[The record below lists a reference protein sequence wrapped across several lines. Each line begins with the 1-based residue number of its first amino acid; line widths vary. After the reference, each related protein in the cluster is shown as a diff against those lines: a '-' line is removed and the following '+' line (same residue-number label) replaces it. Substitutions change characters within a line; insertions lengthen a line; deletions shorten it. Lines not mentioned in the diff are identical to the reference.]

1 MTKKISFLA
10 VLIGVLVLAG
20 GLFAFTQTVT
30 PATPQPVTEA
40 IIITILGA
48 SIFGMP
54 LSALAE
60 LLKRLL
66 LKYLHFPD
74 KPWTGYLVS
83 AITVAAGCYVVLK
96 PLGMMNTQ
104 NFLTGFIIAWAS
116 ANGFY
121 KITVKAAQEK
131 TAAQIA
137 GVMGGLKSLAGGLE
151 EAKSLIKFNGPFAA
165 LGKDTAPEIEK
176 MGAPS
181 MKDPSGRP
189 ITGFGQ

>member
-1 MTKKISFLA
+1 MTKKFL
-10 VLIGVLVLAG
+10 ILVALLFLAG
-20 GLFAFTQTVT
+20 GLFAFTQAVT

-83 AITVAAGCYVVLK
+83 AITVAAGCYVVLS
-96 PLGMMNTQ
+96 PLGMMNVQ
-104 NFLTGFIIAWAS
+104 NFLTAFIVAWAS

-131 TAAQIA
+131 TSAQIKGAMA
-137 GVMGGLKSLAGGLE
+137 GINSVAASVEGFRTVITRDFWNQ
-151 EAKSLIKFNGPFAA
+151 AK
-165 LGKDTAPEIEK
+165 GKTAPE
-176 MGAPS
+176 
-181 MKDPSGRP
+181 DPSGRP